1 MLTENGETEKLSF
14 CFMFCVLTILL
25 PPPPLL
31 NARRLGQAKVER
43 EGSDVTIA
51 TFSKMV
57 GFALEAAEKAKAEHG
72 IDVEVCFLC

>member
-1 MLTENGETEKLSF
+1 
-14 CFMFCVLTILL
+14 MFYVLTILY
-25 PPPPLL
+25 PPPLH
-31 NARRLGQAKVER
+31 ARRLGQAKVER

-72 IDVEVCFLC
+72 IDVEVC